1 MEEHPVLLTE
11 EGLTKLKQELE
22 HLKTVRRIPLRLIV
36 ENAGEEGSVVV
47 DKVMS
52 TGGATF
58 GYDAELNEYGDLL
71 EKGIIDPAKV
81 VRAALENA
89 SSIAGMVLTTESL
102 LTDIPEP
109 TPAMP
114 PGPPMDM

>member
-1 MEEHPVLLTE
+1 MV
-11 EGLTKLKQELE
+11 EGDERTGVTTLRLALE
-22 HLKTVRRIPLRLIV
+22 QPLRLIA

-52 TGGATF
+52 TGGATY
-58 GYDAELNEYGDLL
+58 GYDAELNEYGDLM

-114 PGPPMDM
+114 PAPPMDM